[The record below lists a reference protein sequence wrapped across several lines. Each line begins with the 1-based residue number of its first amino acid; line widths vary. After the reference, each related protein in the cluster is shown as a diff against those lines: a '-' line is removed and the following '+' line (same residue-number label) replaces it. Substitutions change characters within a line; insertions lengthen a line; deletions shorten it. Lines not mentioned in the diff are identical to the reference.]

1 MNNLV
6 DVIVSLAV
14 AAIPII
20 GAYAL
25 KFLKSNKNVTTLLAV
40 LEPLAKDAVV
50 AVEKLGVA
58 SYIEGAV
65 KNSKAVAIVESALKT
80 LGFTSYDESLIT
92 NAVEKQYS
100 ALIDDLNKVYPQKTL
115 AEQTAEA
122 TATAVKLAADK
133 KAADEKAKADAL
145 AQAQADLKTAQA
157 KVTELSK

>member
-25 KFLKSNKNVTTLLAV
+25 NYIKSNKNVTTLLAV
-40 LEPLAKDAVV
+40 LEPL
-50 AVEKLGVA
+50 
-58 SYIEGAV
+58 
-65 KNSKAVAIVESALKT
+65 
-80 LGFTSYDESLIT
+80 
-92 NAVEKQYS
+92 
-100 ALIDDLNKVYPQKTL
+100 
-115 AEQTAEA
+115 
-122 TATAVKLAADK
+122 
-133 KAADEKAKADAL
+133 AKADAL